1 MGLRY
6 LLQTKGLADV
16 LLRRHS
22 ASIDAELSTQDLES
36 FTALDTELRE
46 ENMNV
51 SLNVMTFTSYWGQ
64 GHSKSGGLW
73 RWGMPIHQKLFFYFI
88 QNELDKF
95 LYKEGGYSK

>member
-1 MGLRY
+1 MNSCIKHIVGGIQYSIKNKFKRSMTFFCVMGLRY

-51 SLNVMTFTSYWGQ
+51 SLNVMTFTSY
-64 GHSKSGGLW
+64 
-73 RWGMPIHQKLFFYFI
+73 
-88 QNELDKF
+88 
-95 LYKEGGYSK
+95 